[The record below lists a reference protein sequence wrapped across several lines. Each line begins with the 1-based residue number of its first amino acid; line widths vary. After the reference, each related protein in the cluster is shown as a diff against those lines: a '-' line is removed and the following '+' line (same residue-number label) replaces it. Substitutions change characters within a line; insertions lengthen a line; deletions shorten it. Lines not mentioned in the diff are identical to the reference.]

1 MKYTLTYL
9 LKIFFAFLE
18 GLCYDYTT
26 VHKYSVKDFQKQIY
40 SYVNKWHKSNRY
52 QIKEILIATI
62 QISLFIYM
70 LYNVSIY
77 LAVMCFVLSM
87 SRRNICK
94 VWKI

>member
-9 LKIFFAFLE
+9 LKRFIAFLE

-62 QISLFIYM
+62 QITYSYTCYIMSAFI
-70 LYNVSIY
+70 LQWCALSCQWAEY
-77 LAVMCFVLSM
+77 L
-87 SRRNICK
+87 
-94 VWKI
+94 

>member
-26 VHKYSVKDFQKQIY
+26 VHIDKYSVKDFQKQIY

-52 QIKEILIATI
+52 QI
-62 QISLFIYM
+62 
-70 LYNVSIY
+70 
-77 LAVMCFVLSM
+77 
-87 SRRNICK
+87 
-94 VWKI
+94 